1 MSEAEIKTK
10 GQPGKNNEIK
20 QDAIIENGK
29 ETNDILETVVGA
41 YPENIDK
48 KLQGLID
55 IFDKDGAIYTAIG
68 LNNTIESHL
77 SVIANMTTAIAGLL
91 FGEKGINSGDAFTK
105 LTSKIKAPDAFTEIM
120 NNVEPDSKSDGAKS
134 SIEIIIAGL
143 NKAGT
148 KQLTE
153 FLEVL
158 KGMAP
163 NSQVLDVSTLIQSI
177 SSLDGVIGAL
187 DTLDLSSI
195 KDKVKNFKGMDDV
208 FKALA
213 NIITL
218 AETFTN
224 NIDKFLD
231 AEDDIKDFLSIL
243 TDIIANEKEAS
254 ILQVAN
260 AVAELKGTGTLEDLD
275 ESLIIVGNALY
286 IISEINNINV
296 VADKKFRD
304 NVEKLIS
311 NIIWL
316 KDKLIELDN
325 GDGAKLAEVVDI
337 CKSLSNI
344 FKGLMIIAISA
355 TVAGLLCAPA
365 IVGLFLVIPILY
377 VIGKVI
383 IPILAGLVTS
393 GELKLSFNG
402 VDQLGQLLLVIT
414 GVLLIG
420 ALFMKLGFWVETVQ
434 FGILVMT
441 FLSAML
447 FVGKMVQLTNEGF
460 KGLNE
465 FANLLLTLT
474 RCLLIGALFMMIDEF
489 AENSIYFG
497 ILLTVFVGAILGAI
511 GLAARIGNGK
521 TLKIAETL
529 VKLIVV
535 LTSALIIG
543 ALFMMI
549 DNFANNA
556 IGFAIILTGFVL
568 TILGIIALA
577 SKFIGKSLKL
587 ADTLVE
593 LIIVLSTALI
603 IGALFMMID
612 DFAEN
617 AWHFIGLMSVFVAG
631 MMFIFAVASRFIQSA
646 LKEMIMLV
654 IITTV
659 MTATLLIGASFME
672 GDGFKNAMLFIAAAA
687 AYVVAFGVLAA
698 ILTFVSPFIMPG
710 LLALAGIS
718 LAIMLIGA
726 AIGVVVDVSK
736 NVSDFEK
743 LKESIE
749 PMVDIIVSIGY
760 SLAKLAP
767 CIIWI
772 IASVVA
778 LSQITT
784 AVKLI
789 KDIFESIPKS
799 NINKKQITT
808 FCNNIRTFFSKFDKI
823 DIGVGFIWKMKKLNS
838 VSTSISKVVS
848 KLGTAVKNMANLKVG
863 SNFDKDG
870 NPTKYEQLTKK
881 HFNDAGTNIGD
892 IISSFA
898 TAINTTYDKN
908 KNLFDQ
914 ATSGKDTPF
923 KRVVD
928 SSLKIGDMISNI
940 AKGIESLANGKVATK
955 WNKNG
960 KPIAFDKLDP
970 TTLTSSVELIKS
982 IITTIGGAIITV
994 YKDNEDLFNPGIFES
1009 NTPFKRVVDSVGA
1022 MGGML
1027 SSITKGIIDIASGRI
1042 PTDWD
1047 KNNKPIK
1054 WESLEN
1060 YIGKSLKDGKIDP
1073 ESKLVISIKTVCTSL
1088 LQAVEIAQKSIDTD
1102 VDDIADFTNSIIP
1115 VADSLIKVVDSVKKV
1130 TELKIDE
1137 QTIKGISSKIHSLL
1151 ISIIDSFKY
1160 SDKMSFEDY
1169 IDKYNIEDSIET
1181 LADVLKGGNIK
1192 TICDSTKLIYDT
1204 FSKIDFDKKTNSVF
1218 KTFFESVSSA
1228 NVDNLNKLS
1237 KFDKMG
1243 SGISDL
1249 IKQIN
1254 SIDVEKT
1261 DKFIELSKALESLS
1275 DKMGEID
1282 NGIFKMLELL
1292 AARLEQTSKVIENS
1306 DNIQEKRIKNI
1317 KEQAKEISKLIDKPM
1332 TVEFKPEEK
1341 IEYGSLLKSSIFG
1354 KDKEEN
1360 TKNKNIPAPQLNNN
1374 TSNNQGSS
1382 AELVSIAGTTA
1393 EIQALLYQILQQRG

>member
-1 MSEAEIKTK
+1 MPDSKIKTK
-10 GQPGKNNEIK
+10 RQPGENNEIK

-29 ETNDILETVVGA
+29 ETNTILETVVGV
-41 YPENIDK
+41 NIEDIGN
-48 KLQGLID
+48 KLSGVMD
-55 IFDKDGAIYTAIG
+55 IFDEKGKINTALG
-68 LNNTIESHL
+68 LNVAIASHL

-91 FGEKGINSGDAFTK
+91 FGEKGINSSDAFTK

-120 NNVEPDSKSDGAKS
+120 TNIEPDSKDNS
-134 SIEIIIAGL
+134 SATIDITIAGL

-148 KQLTE
+148 KQLIE

-158 KGMAP
+158 TKIKP
-163 NSQVLDVSTLIQSI
+163 NSKALDVKILLKTI
-177 SSLDGVIGAL
+177 SSLDEVINAL
-187 DTLDLSSI
+187 NNLDLSSI
-195 KDKVKNFKGMDDV
+195 KKQVKNLKNIDDV
-208 FKALA
+208 FSAL
-213 NIITL
+213 
-218 AETFTN
+218 TN
-224 NIDKFLD
+224 TILISEAFSEEVEIFIDY
-231 AEDDIKDFLSIL
+231 EDDIKDFLRSL
-243 TDIIANEKEAS
+243 ADIISNQKGGS
-254 ILQVAN
+254 IVQVAN
-260 AVAELKGTGTLEDLD
+260 AVAELKGIGKLSDLSD
-275 ESLIIVGNALY
+275 SLIEIGDVLY
-286 IISEINNINV
+286 IICEINKIDIIVN
-296 VADKKFRD
+296 KKFKD
-304 NVEKLIS
+304 NVEK
-311 NIIWL
+311 IIDTIKSI
-316 KDKLIELDN
+316 KDKIIELDN
-325 GDGAKLAEVVDI
+325 GDGAKLSEVANI
-337 CKSLSNI
+337 CKSISEV
-344 FKGLMIIAISA
+344 FKGLMTITVAA
-355 TVAGLLCAPA
+355 TVICSLCGPA

-377 VIGKVI
+377 IIRKFI
-383 IPILAGLVTS
+383 IPNLSGLVTS

-402 VDQLGQLLLVIT
+402 VEQLGQLLLVIT

-420 ALFMKLGFWVETVQ
+420 ALFMKLGFWVETIQ

-441 FLSAML
+441 FLSVML

-556 IGFAIILTGFVL
+556 IGFATILTGFVVA
-568 TILGIIALA
+568 ILVIIALA

-617 AWHFIGLMSVFVAG
+617 ALYFIGLMSGFVAG
-631 MMFIFAVASRFIQSA
+631 MMFIFVVASGFIKSA
-646 LKEMIMLV
+646 LKEMIMLA

-672 GDGFKNAMLFIAAAA
+672 GDGFINAILFIAASA
-687 AYVVAFGVLAA
+687 AYIVAFGILAA
-698 ILTFVSPFIMPG
+698 ILTVVSPFIMPG

-718 LAIMLIGA
+718 LATMLMGT
-726 AIGVVVDVSK
+726 AIGIVIDASK
-736 NVSDFEK
+736 KVSDFEK
-743 LKESIE
+743 LKESFE
-749 PMVDIIVSIGY
+749 PMIDIIVSIGY
-760 SLAKLAP
+760 SLAKIAP

-772 IASVVA
+772 SASVVA
-778 LSQITT
+778 LSQLTT
-784 AVKLI
+784 AVKSI

-799 NINKKQITT
+799 NINKEQITT
-808 FCNNIRTFFSKFDKI
+808 FRDNISTFFTEFDKI
-823 DIGVGFIWKMKKLNS
+823 EIGVGFIWKMKKLNS

-870 NPTKYEQLTKK
+870 NPTKYDQLTET
-881 HFNDAGTNIGD
+881 HFTNAGKNIGE

-940 AKGIESLANGKVATK
+940 AKGIESLANGKVPIK
-955 WNKNG
+955 WDKNG
-960 KPIAFDKLDP
+960 KPIGFDKLDH
-970 TTLTSSVELIKS
+970 TTLTSSVDLIKS
-982 IITTIGGAIITV
+982 IITNIGEAIITV

-1042 PTDWD
+1042 PTKWD
-1047 KNNKPIK
+1047 KNNKPIE

-1073 ESKLVISIKTVCTSL
+1073 ESKLVISIKTMCTSL

-1137 QTIKGISSKIHSLL
+1137 QTIKGISGKIHSLL

-1160 SDKMSFEDY
+1160 SDKMSFEKY
-1169 IDKYNIEDSIET
+1169 IDKNDIEDSIDA
-1181 LADVLKGGNIK
+1181 LADVLKGENIK

-1204 FSKIDFDKKTNSVF
+1204 FSKIDSDKISNNVF
-1218 KTFFESVSSA
+1218 KSFFESVSSV
-1228 NVDNLNKLS
+1228 NIDNLNKLS

-1243 SGISDL
+1243 GGISDL
-1249 IKQIN
+1249 VKQIN
-1254 SIDVEKT
+1254 SIDIEKT

-1282 NGIFKMLELL
+1282 NGIFKMLEVL

-1360 TKNKNIPAPQLNNN
+1360 TKNKNIPAPHLNNN
-1374 TSNNQGSS
+1374 TSNNQSSS